1 MIKTVFTKIFG
12 SRNARTLKSMQKT
25 VARINEL
32 EHNVSGLQDN
42 EFPQKTIELRSR
54 WDRGESLDNLL
65 PEAFALVR
73 EAGRRT
79 LDMRHFD
86 VQLVG
91 GIVLNRGNIAEMRTG
106 EGKTLVAT
114 LPAYLNALTG
124 SGVHIITVNDYLAQR
139 DAEWMGA
146 IYSFMGM
153 TTGVIISGLNNDER
167 KQAYAADITYGTN
180 NEFGFDYL
188 RDNMKFHGDD
198 QVQRSL
204 KFAIVDEVDSI
215 LIDEARTPLI
225 ISGSVDDRSD
235 LYLSMN
241 RIVPRLKLQKEEED
255 GGDYVLDEKSRQAYL
270 TETGHERAEK
280 LLLENGIMQRGM
292 SLYDPVNIPIIHH
305 MNSALRAHALFHNNV
320 DYIIQNNEVVIVD
333 EFTGRTMP
341 GRRWSDGLHQAIEA
355 KENVPIQNENQTLA
369 TITYQNYFRL
379 YEKLAGMTGT
389 ADTEAYEFQQIYGL
403 EVVVVP
409 THLPMIRDDQPDMVY
424 LSSREKYAAIIDDIK
439 SCQENG
445 QPVLVG
451 TVTIEVSEYLS
462 GQLKKNK
469 IKHQVLNAKYHER
482 EAEIIAQAGRPGTVT
497 IATNMAGRGT
507 DIVLGGNLDAEI
519 KGMGNANEAAVNKV
533 RAAWQKRHENVVD
546 NGGLRIVGTERHE
559 SRRIDNQLRG
569 RSGRQ
574 GDPGSSR
581 FYISLEDD
589 LMRIFASERVASIM
603 QRLGMEEGEAIESN
617 MVTKAIEN
625 AQRKVE
631 AHNFDIRKHLLEYDD
646 VANDQRKVIYE
657 WRNELLGGDDV
668 SADIRTM
675 REDVVTGIFANHIPP
690 GSQDELWNT
699 ADLTDA
705 LANELSVHLPLQ
717 EWLDEDDT
725 LDEEALA
732 AKVTGSVAGEV
743 ETRHADL
750 PPELVR
756 RVEKGLMLDTLDRHW
771 KEHLVA
777 MDHLRQGIGLRGY
790 AAKNPKQ
797 EYKKEAFSMFGDML
811 ENIKYDVVTILAK
824 IQVREDQ
831 DAQVLQQRP
840 RPAEMQFNHPDA
852 PSAMDKPGEIQQ
864 QKPYIRNQKK
874 IGRNEPCPCGSGKKF
889 KFCHGKLN

>member
-1 MIKTVFTKIFG
+1 
-12 SRNARTLKSMQKT
+12 
-25 VARINEL
+25 
-32 EHNVSGLQDN
+32 
-42 EFPQKTIELRSR
+42 
-54 WDRGESLDNLL
+54 
-65 PEAFALVR
+65 
-73 EAGRRT
+73 
-79 LDMRHFD
+79 
-86 VQLVG
+86 
-91 GIVLNRGNIAEMRTG
+91 
-106 EGKTLVAT
+106 
-114 LPAYLNALTG
+114 
-124 SGVHIITVNDYLAQR
+124 
-139 DAEWMGA
+139 
-146 IYSFMGM
+146 
-153 TTGVIISGLNNDER
+153 
-167 KQAYAADITYGTN
+167 
-180 NEFGFDYL
+180 
-188 RDNMKFHGDD
+188 
-198 QVQRSL
+198 
-204 KFAIVDEVDSI
+204 
-215 LIDEARTPLI
+215 
-225 ISGSVDDRSD
+225 
-235 LYLSMN
+235 MN
-241 RIVPRLKLQKEEED
+241 KIVPRLRLQKEEED
-255 GGDYVLDEKSRQAYL
+255 GGDYVLDEKSKQAYL
-270 TETGHERAEK
+270 TETGHERVEK
-280 LLLENGIMQRGM
+280 LLLQNNIMQRGM

-305 MNSALRAHALFHNNV
+305 LNSALRAHSLFHANV
-320 DYIIQNNEVVIVD
+320 DYIVQNNEVVIVD

-424 LSSREKYAAIIDDIK
+424 LTSREKFTAIIDDIK
-439 SCQENG
+439 TCQANG

-451 TVTIEVSEYLS
+451 TVSIEVSEYLS
-462 GQLKKNK
+462 GQLKKQK

-519 KGMGNANEAAVNKV
+519 KSMGDAGEKAINKV
-533 RAAWQKRHENVVD
+533 RAAWQTRHENVVGV
-546 NGGLRIVGTERHE
+546 GGLRIVGTERHE

-617 MVTKAIEN
+617 MVTRAIEN

-657 WRNELLGGDDV
+657 WRNELLGGDNV
-668 SADIRTM
+668 SADILTM
-675 REDVVTGIFANHIPP
+675 REDVVKGIFATHIPP
-690 GSQDELWNT
+690 GSLDEMWDT
-699 ADLTDA
+699 AGLTDA
-705 LANELSVHLPLQ
+705 LANELNVRLPIK
-717 EWLDEDDT
+717 EWLDTDDS
-725 LDEEALA
+725 LDEEALV
-732 AKVTGSVAGEV
+732 AKAIGNVAVDV
-743 ETRHADL
+743 EKRHADL
-750 PPELVR
+750 PPELIR

-771 KEHLVA
+771 KEHLAA

-797 EYKKEAFSMFGDML
+797 EYKKEAFAMFGVML
-811 ENIKYDVVTILAK
+811 ENIKYDVVTVLVK
-824 IQVREDQ
+824 IQVREEQ
-831 DAQVLQQRP
+831 DVQVLQRRP

-852 PSAMDKPGEIQQ
+852 PSAMDKPGESQQ